1 MRTTTMW
8 LLAATFAITVAH
20 ARDVDPAGS
29 ELWEDLSGAY
39 LGEDATV
46 TFDNSIRVMMADRVE
61 SAHEVPIMVKIPHEL
76 RDMEELVLLVDR
88 NPIQQVARI
97 MPHRPIESVGMNIR
111 LEESTPVRAA
121 VRGQDGIWHVATK
134 SVLVMSAGGCS
145 SPSPGGD
152 LMATVGD
159 VEIKRFDRHGGASRL
174 KVRINHPMDTG
185 FVVLDDGDV
194 VPPYYVEK
202 VQIEDERG
210 PIAEML
216 TWAAMSQD
224 PVITLD
230 LLEQGQSLRVW
241 GNDSEGQTFE
251 GLENTPVM

>member
-1 MRTTTMW
+1 MRSI
-8 LLAATFAITVAH
+8 LLFAAAALLITAAN
-20 ARDVDPAGS
+20 AREVDPAGS

-39 LGEDATV
+39 LGEDAAV

-61 SAHEVPIMVKIPHEL
+61 SAHEVPIMVKVPHAL
-76 RDMEELVLLVDR
+76 RDMQEMVLLVDR

-97 MPHRPIESVGMNIR
+97 TPHRRIESLGMNIR

-121 VRGQDGIWHVATK
+121 ILDQAGIWHVATK

-145 SPSPGGD
+145 SPGPGGD
-152 LMATVGD
+152 VVAAVGD
-159 VEIKRFDRHGGASRL
+159 VKIRQFDRQGGASRL

-194 VPPYYVEK
+194 IPPYYVEK
-202 VQIEDERG
+202 VRIEDEQG

-224 PVITLD
+224 PVITID
-230 LLEQGQSLRVW
+230 LLEQGQSVRVW
-241 GNDSEGQTFE
+241 GTDSEGLAFE
-251 GLENTPVM
+251 GSENAPTM